1 MVSNVGRLLQMNG
14 NLVETY
20 TSMRT
25 INALKGISIN
35 GSLVETYIT
44 LKGNL
49 VVANGQGTGSGE
61 EGVV

>member
-1 MVSNVGRLLQMNG
+1 MLQMNG

-20 TSMRT
+20 TSM
-25 INALKGISIN
+25 N

-61 EGVV
+61 NGVV